1 MDIKTFDLVL
11 LFVLSLCLSLV
22 IAINVLFVVDK
33 KLNNLKINVPVCPTP
48 IVNVNGSMVDIS
60 YQNNIKKNN
69 NETFSTKPSEQ
80 LGTYNNFTAGILNR
94 DGSITKQNISLYQP
108 KQYMNEVPI
117 GTLNNDN
124 KNIEIPSDVDQM
136 GSSLTDYT
144 NDPVPL
150 GTQLFRDYY

>member
-1 MDIKTFDLVL
+1 
-11 LFVLSLCLSLV
+11 LV
-22 IAINVLFVVDK
+22 IAINVLFIVDK

-48 IVNVNGSMVDIS
+48 IVNVNGSKVDIS
-60 YQNNIKKNN
+60 YQNKNDIKNN
-69 NETFSTKPSEQ
+69 NETFDTCKKPSEQ
-80 LGTYNNFTAGILNR
+80 LGTFNNFTNSILNR

-117 GTLNNDN
+117 GVLNNDN
-124 KNIEIPSDVDQM
+124 KNIEVSSDVDQM

-150 GTQLFRDYY
+150 GTQLFREYY

>member
-48 IVNVNGSMVDIS
+48 IVNVNGSKVDIS

-69 NETFSTKPSEQ
+69 NETFSVKPSEQ
-80 LGTYNNFTAGILNR
+80 LGTYNNFTTGILNR

-108 KQYMNEVPI
+108 KQYMNEVSI

-124 KNIEIPSDVDQM
+124 KNIEVPSDVDQM

-150 GTQLFRDYY
+150 GSQLFREYY

>member
-48 IVNVNGSMVDIS
+48 IVNVNGSKVDIS

-80 LGTYNNFTAGILNR
+80 LGTYNNFTTGILNK

-117 GTLNNDN
+117 GVLNNDN
-124 KNIEIPSDVDQM
+124 KNIEVPSDIDQI

-144 NDPVPL
+144 NDHVPL
-150 GTQLFRDYY
+150 GSQLFREYY